1 MASGKTV
8 KTKQRRA
15 NAILNI
21 VTEQTHKGKS
31 WCSRAE
37 QEKVFNKTQKN
48 FQNWFLGIYKKFFS
62 LSLVGRFKEAE
73 VDLNLE
79 KNFLSQ
85 VLDNLI
91 FDGRETVSWQHL
103 RINMKR
109 KNSPSQKAEN

>member
-1 MASGKTV
+1 ML
-8 KTKQRRA
+8 TKKKFSIKR
-15 NAILNI
+15 
-21 VTEQTHKGKS
+21 K
-31 WCSRAE
+31 
-37 QEKVFNKTQKN
+37 KN

-62 LSLVGRFKEAE
+62 LSLVGRFKETE
-73 VDLNLE
+73 VDLKSE